1 MSAGTVTISEASRI
15 LGVSERSA
23 YRLCSAY
30 RLGVAMS
37 YVAGR
42 PVYRQRYAAQPIHDL
57 AHRRANSVCE
67 VCEAPARPTASTCGS
82 DSCLARARRARQAA
96 S

>member
-30 RLGVAMS
+30 RLGVAMR

-42 PVYRQRYAAQPIHDL
+42 PVYGQQYAAEPIHAL
-57 AHRRANSVCE
+57 ARRRADSVCE
-67 VCEAPARPTASTCGS
+67 VCKAPARPTAATCGS
-82 DSCLARARRARQAA
+82 NSCVARARRARLVAA
-96 S
+96 